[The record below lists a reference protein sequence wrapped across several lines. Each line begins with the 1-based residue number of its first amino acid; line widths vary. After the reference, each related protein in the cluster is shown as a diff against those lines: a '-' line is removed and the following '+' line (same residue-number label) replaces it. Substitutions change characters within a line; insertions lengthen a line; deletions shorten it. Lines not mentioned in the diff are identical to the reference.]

1 MTKGYTMNYD
11 ETTVYTVRLHVIRWD
26 NKMGVK
32 LNSRRDSISFPNKAG
47 AANSAYAKFTELV
60 GEWQAELAETE
71 TVSISVNIEML
82 VEDVC
87 DGTKISLVYWSDER

>member
-1 MTKGYTMNYD
+1 MINYD

-32 LNSRRDSISFPNKAG
+32 LVSKRDSISFPNKAG

-60 GEWQAELAETE
+60 GEWQAELTETE
-71 TVSISVNIEML
+71 TSISVNIEML

>member
-1 MTKGYTMNYD
+1 MINYN

-26 NKMGVK
+26 SETGIK
-32 LNSRRDSISFPNKAG
+32 LDSCRNSVNFPNRAG

-60 GEWQAELAETE
+60 GEWQAELALTK
-71 TVSISVNIEML
+71 TVNVSANVEML

-87 DGTKISLVYWSDER
+87 NGNRISLVYWSDEVIR